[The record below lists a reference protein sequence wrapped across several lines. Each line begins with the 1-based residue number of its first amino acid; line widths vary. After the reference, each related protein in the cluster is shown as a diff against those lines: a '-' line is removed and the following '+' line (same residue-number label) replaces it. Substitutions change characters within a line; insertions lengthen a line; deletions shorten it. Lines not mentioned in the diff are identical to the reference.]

1 MVRSVQQPQFDSDL
15 RPFAA
20 RLPAFLSTLQSNK
33 GKKKALKILL
43 VFFNGQ
49 IHNFV
54 CLFLS
59 LVMFLNP
66 DFCNFAIRQD
76 FAGCALK

>member
-33 GKKKALKILL
+33 GKKSLKNPACFFLMVRFLFCVFILITSYA
-43 VFFNGQ
+43 FE
-49 IHNFV
+49 
-54 CLFLS
+54 S
-59 LVMFLNP
+59 
-66 DFCNFAIRQD
+66 
-76 FAGCALK
+76 